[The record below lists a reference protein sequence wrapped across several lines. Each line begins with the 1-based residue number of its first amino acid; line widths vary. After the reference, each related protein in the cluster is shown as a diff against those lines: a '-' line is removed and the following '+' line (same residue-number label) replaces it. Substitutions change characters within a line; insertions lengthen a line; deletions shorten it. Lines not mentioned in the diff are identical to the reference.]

1 MQQQCTLS
9 IVWSQAFSFPASIS
23 RYYYRAKWLPGR
35 FYLRFEFQFGHSS
48 TGGPTL
54 MPFSLQRIPFLAKI
68 QNRTNKKSGMEI
80 LLSVRPK
87 PGFGIGNRN
96 HDQVSVS
103 VSAPELFLPKPKL
116 SSIFIP
122 WYYFSKNA
130 LLFGL
135 ENTLVQSNHFISCQL
150 PDLFVKKMPSYLPF
164 WYLIP
169 RKIRIRY
176 GVPNL
181 K

>member
-1 MQQQCTLS
+1 
-9 IVWSQAFSFPASIS
+9 
-23 RYYYRAKWLPGR
+23 
-35 FYLRFEFQFGHSS
+35 
-48 TGGPTL
+48 

-103 VSAPELFLPKPKL
+103 VSAPELFLLKPKL
-116 SSIFIP
+116 SSI
-122 WYYFSKNA
+122 A

-135 ENTLVQSNHFISCQL
+135 ETENTLVQSNHFISCQL
-150 PDLFVKKMPSYLPF
+150 PDLFVKKCQVIYLF
-164 WYLIP
+164 GIQSLERLGSDMASLI
-169 RKIRIRY
+169 
-176 GVPNL
+176 
-181 K
+181 